1 MAGIALRTERLALR
15 EFTLDDAD
23 LLVELD
29 SDPEVMRYLTDQLT
43 DPEHVRQQVLP
54 RLIDE
59 YRRHPG
65 FGLWAAH
72 THGGEF
78 IGWFH
83 LRQRDNRPAGEVE
96 LGYRLRR
103 AAWGRGYATEGSRA
117 LLHKGFEELGV
128 QTVYAETMTVNE
140 GSRRVMEKV
149 GLSYRRTSFPDDF
162 PPMPGSEHGGVEYS
176 ITLAEWKAGR

>member
-1 MAGIALRTERLALR
+1 MKTERLTLR
-15 EFTLDDAD
+15 ECTADDAD

-29 SDPEVMRYLTDQLT
+29 SDPEVMRYLTEGRGSE
-43 DPEHVRQQVLP
+43 PESIERKTLP

-65 FGLWAAH
+65 FGVWAAH
-72 THGGEF
+72 TRDGEF
-78 IGWFH
+78 IGWFM
-83 LRQRDNRPAGEVE
+83 LRRHDDSPPGEVE

-128 QTVYAETMTVNE
+128 TTVVAETMAVNT
-140 GSRRVMEKV
+140 GSRRVMEKA
-149 GLSYRRTSFPDDF
+149 GLSYRRTYSLDG
-162 PPMPGSEHGGVEYS
+162 PPFPGSDQGEVCYS
-176 ITLAEWKAGR
+176 ITLAEWRASR